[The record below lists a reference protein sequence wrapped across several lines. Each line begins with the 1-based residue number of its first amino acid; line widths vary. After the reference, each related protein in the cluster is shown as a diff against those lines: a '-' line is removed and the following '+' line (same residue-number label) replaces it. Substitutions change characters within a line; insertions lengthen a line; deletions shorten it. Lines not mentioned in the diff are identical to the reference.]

1 MPSSYDRTFEE
12 PGLGKAVSRFQGNRF
27 LYRRQPRAGA
37 VYKMDEGATEMG

>member
-1 MPSSYDRTFEE
+1 MPSSYYRTFEE
-12 PGLGKAVSRFQGNRF
+12 LGLGKAVSRFQGNRF